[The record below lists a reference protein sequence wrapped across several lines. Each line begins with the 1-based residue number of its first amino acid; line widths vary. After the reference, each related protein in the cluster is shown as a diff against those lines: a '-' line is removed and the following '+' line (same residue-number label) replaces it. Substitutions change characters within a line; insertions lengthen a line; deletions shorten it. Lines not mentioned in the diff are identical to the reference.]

1 MKSII
6 ISKTER
12 KRSDLS
18 SRRVEEREIYT
29 LLRERKS
36 HQLNLRRRQRGGLP
50 RRAQGNRGCHD
61 RGDRFPGQ
69 RWWWWLRLR
78 TLLEIIIFRE
88 KSRSCATLLFA
99 RRTTFSSAA
108 RDKLRGIKCAVS
120 FARQQHRRIRPRHYY
135 VMRVCIS
142 AKRVRCSNEGFWDE
156 RMCCTYTKEK
166 RRNLRES
173 GGRSLNPRLFEGL
186 SFFFWLFRVLEKISV
201 FATCVIVS
209 KKDANFSA
217 SERGIYTRDVIRSER
232 YTNDRER
239 RKRGRSGRHRGGTVH
254 SFYFYC

>member
-1 MKSII
+1 
-6 ISKTER
+6 
-12 KRSDLS
+12 
-18 SRRVEEREIYT
+18 
-29 LLRERKS
+29 
-36 HQLNLRRRQRGGLP
+36 
-50 RRAQGNRGCHD
+50 
-61 RGDRFPGQ
+61 
-69 RWWWWLRLR
+69 
-78 TLLEIIIFRE
+78 
-88 KSRSCATLLFA
+88 
-99 RRTTFSSAA
+99 
-108 RDKLRGIKCAVS
+108 
-120 FARQQHRRIRPRHYY
+120 

-173 GGRSLNPRLFEGL
+173 GGRSLNPRLILKGF
-186 SFFFWLFRVLEKISV
+186 SFWFWLFRVLEKISV
-201 FATCVIVS
+201 SATCVIVS

-254 SFYFYC
+254 SFYFYCSFMSGSIARVLTLLCLLFPKLLALEYNCLPSRRSLFSLHL

>member
-1 MKSII
+1 
-6 ISKTER
+6 
-12 KRSDLS
+12 
-18 SRRVEEREIYT
+18 
-29 LLRERKS
+29 
-36 HQLNLRRRQRGGLP
+36 
-50 RRAQGNRGCHD
+50 
-61 RGDRFPGQ
+61 
-69 RWWWWLRLR
+69 
-78 TLLEIIIFRE
+78 
-88 KSRSCATLLFA
+88 
-99 RRTTFSSAA
+99 
-108 RDKLRGIKCAVS
+108 
-120 FARQQHRRIRPRHYY
+120 

-173 GGRSLNPRLFEGL
+173 GGRSLNPRLILKGF
-186 SFFFWLFRVLEKISV
+186 SFWFWLFRVLEKISV
-201 FATCVIVS
+201 SATCVIVS

-254 SFYFYC
+254 SFYFYR